1 MDMKYNSLGFNKQ
14 TEALL
19 RGLGGYD
26 LIKEFK
32 RKDIS
37 TDVLHKLTKED
48 FMQLGNMFTLTIISM
63 FYVSVRLF
71 IEI

>member
-1 MDMKYNSLGFNKQ
+1 MDMKYNPLGFNKH

-19 RGLGGYD
+19 RGLGGSD

-37 TDVLHKLTKED
+37 TDVLHKLSKED
-48 FMQLGNMFTLTIISM
+48 FILLGNIFTLTIISM
-63 FYVSVRLF
+63 FYVNVLLF

>member
-1 MDMKYNSLGFNKQ
+1 MDKYNSLGFNKH

-19 RGLGGYD
+19 RGSGGSD

-48 FMQLGNMFTLTIISM
+48 FIRLGNIFTLIIMSM
-63 FYVSVRLF
+63 FYVDVLLF